1 MLRRP
6 PRSTLF
12 PYTTLFRSLLAA
24 FGAPDPRAASFGI
37 LGLQRA
43 EELGHLERDLLGL
56 RPGSVERR
64 HIPHEVHVQVDLR
77 ALRDAL
83 EPVGLEAHVEAL
95 AVVQRSE
102 RDHVERL
109 TLHAVAEGQG
119 CGLDRVECHPP
130 GEGRLHRSSLQ
141 LPYVTF
147 ADTSE

>member
-1 MLRRP
+1 
-6 PRSTLF
+6 
-12 PYTTLFRSLLAA
+12 
-24 FGAPDPRAASFGI
+24 
-37 LGLQRA
+37 
-43 EELGHLERDLLGL
+43 
-56 RPGSVERR
+56 
-64 HIPHEVHVQVDLR
+64 
-77 ALRDAL
+77 L

-141 LPYVTF
+141 LPYETF
-147 ADTSE
+147 ADTSEEPSGHSSSGPSSTTRMRIPGSTPTGWQRRKFGPAPLEQTIFAYAKTA